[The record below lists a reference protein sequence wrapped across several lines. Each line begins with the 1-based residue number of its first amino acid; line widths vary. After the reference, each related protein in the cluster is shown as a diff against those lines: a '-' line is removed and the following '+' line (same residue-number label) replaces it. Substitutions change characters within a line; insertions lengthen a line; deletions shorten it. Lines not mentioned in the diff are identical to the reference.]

1 MPVALRLLALAALL
15 HALAPRGAQ
24 AQDTGDEEPA
34 EEESEDAAAGD
45 ADADEDFEGDDDDFE
60 GGDDDEYDEYDDLEA
75 DGPPYVPA
83 EGPTAPPGTIC
94 QGRQIRA
101 IRVEGARRVLP
112 DDIRASVRLRRGLP
126 CSDVDVTA
134 AAQDLWDLGFFD
146 DVRFE
151 GELVGEEIVIT
162 ITVRERPA
170 IARVRFE
177 GNDEI
182 DDSDIEEEVSLREGA
197 ILSVPDVRAQVD
209 RIRAKYAE
217 EGYFLARV
225 TYELVTTD
233 AEAGEVEVR
242 FNIEEGEEVQ
252 IRRIRFTG
260 IRAIDDVELSGVT
273 QLQVTRWHSFVTGR
287 NNFDDEAFEQDVQIL
302 QAYYYDKGYL
312 QMRVGTPRVELTS
325 DFRYIDITLPVVEGD
340 RYRVRTVRV
349 TEVDENGQER
359 EALEEGL
366 RDRID
371 LEEGEWFNRTAIA
384 TGLQDIRRSYRDAGY
399 ARVELT
405 PDVSPDGDEGVVDVD
420 LRIVRGPPVRI
431 ERIEIS
437 GNSKTRDSVLRR
449 ELTVLEGDLYSET
462 GIERS
467 KLFLQRLGYFDRV
480 DVSEERGSRPDLI
493 VLNIEVAERSTGT
506 FQVGAGF
513 SSIESFILTAQIQQ
527 QNLFGN
533 GHTLGL
539 NVQLSGIRQTVRV
552 SFFEPFF
559 LRTRWGLGVRLD
571 KNIQQF
577 ATFVQDTTGGGSFF
591 THPVFDRR
599 LNVRLGYD
607 VDFIEISDRTGG
619 FLGTGSGNGQ
629 LFNSFQRSPLSN
641 LFRDGLTSSVTAG
654 VSWDSRNDQQFPSR
668 GWWVRYRARLA
679 DRVLGAEQVFFEQTA
694 FARVYRRIFNT
705 PFIFRMN
712 VEAGVVTSRD
722 NDGVPIFQR
731 FRLGGIFNI
740 RGFPLNSIG
749 PRAAIPRT
757 LDPNAAPPVSGNG
770 FPEGIELGGN
780 LQALY
785 QLEIMFP
792 ILTEVGIFHDAGNAW
807 NIERNLC
814 EAPDP
819 TDAPR
824 SIANCGFQP
833 ALRAS
838 VGFGIRWISPLGPL
852 RFEWG
857 FPVRRQS
864 FDQRQRFEFTI
875 GTSF

>member
-1 MPVALRLLALAALL
+1 MPVALRLLALAALIL
-15 HALAPRGAQ
+15 ALPFAPTTPVAEAQ
-24 AQDTGDEEPA
+24 EAGEAAT
-34 EEESEDAAAGD
+34 EDAGD
-45 ADADEDFEGDDDDFE
+45 AGEAGDDLPAEGAPGDAGDGGDLE
-60 GGDDDEYDEYDDLEA
+60 GGDLEGGDLEGGELE
-75 DGPPYVPA
+75 DGEPEDGEAEDGEEPLPEGPRYVPS
-83 EGPTAPPGTIC
+83 EAPSGMPGTIC

-126 CSDVDVTA
+126 CADVDVTA
-134 AAQDLWDLGFFD
+134 AAEELWDLGFFD

-151 GELVGEEIVIT
+151 GELVGEEIVLT

-182 DDSDIEEEVSLREGA
+182 DDTDIEEEVSLREGA

-233 AEAGEVEVR
+233 EEAGEVDVLFR
-242 FNIEEGEEVQ
+242 IEEGEEVE

-260 IRAIDDVELSGVT
+260 NRALSDEELSGVT
-273 QLQVTRWHSFVTGR
+273 QLQDTRWHSFVSGR

-340 RYRVRTVRV
+340 RYRVRAVSV
-349 TEVDENGQER
+349 TEVDDNGREQEP
-359 EALEEGL
+359 LEEDL
-366 RDRID
+366 RERIA

-405 PDVSPDGDEGVVDVD
+405 PDVAPDGDAGVVDVD

-437 GNSKTRDSVLRR
+437 GNSKTRDSVIRR
-449 ELTVLEGDLYSET
+449 ELSVLEGDLYSET

-467 KLFLQRLGYFDRV
+467 RLFLQRLGYFDRV
-480 DVSEERGSRPDLI
+480 DISEERGSRPDLI
-493 VLNIEVAERSTGT
+493 VLNVEVAERSTGT

-552 SFFEPFF
+552 SFFEPYF

-577 ATFVQDTTGGGSFF
+577 ATFVQDTTGGGLFF

-619 FLGTGSGNGQ
+619 FLGPGSGNGQ
-629 LFNSFQRSPLSN
+629 LFNSFQRS
-641 LFRDGLTSSVTAG
+641 
-654 VSWDSRNDQQFPSR
+654 
-668 GWWVRYRARLA
+668 
-679 DRVLGAEQVFFEQTA
+679 
-694 FARVYRRIFNT
+694 
-705 PFIFRMN
+705 
-712 VEAGVVTSRD
+712 
-722 NDGVPIFQR
+722 
-731 FRLGGIFNI
+731 
-740 RGFPLNSIG
+740 
-749 PRAAIPRT
+749 
-757 LDPNAAPPVSGNG
+757 
-770 FPEGIELGGN
+770 
-780 LQALY
+780 
-785 QLEIMFP
+785 
-792 ILTEVGIFHDAGNAW
+792 
-807 NIERNLC
+807 
-814 EAPDP
+814 
-819 TDAPR
+819 
-824 SIANCGFQP
+824 
-833 ALRAS
+833 
-838 VGFGIRWISPLGPL
+838 
-852 RFEWG
+852 
-857 FPVRRQS
+857 
-864 FDQRQRFEFTI
+864 
-875 GTSF
+875 